1 MNATVMTLARFNAVK
16 VVTRQMQAQGLKVQY
31 IERRIIVSAA
41 NSYLS
46 EHPELIEQAAETV
59 RNVPQLRT
67 IAEREQRRRERDQ
80 RCRKQRQTR
89 RNEHFVGYPM
99 RTIDHAST

>member
-16 VVTRQMQAQGLKVQY
+16 IVTRQMQAQGLKVQY
-31 IERRIIVSAA
+31 IERRVIVSAA
-41 NSYLS
+41 DSYLS

-67 IAEREQRRRERDQ
+67 LAERYERWRKRNQ
-80 RCRKQRQTR
+80 RCQKQHQQQKT
-89 RNEHFVGYPM
+89 EHCVGS
-99 RTIDHAST
+99 ST